1 MSGAP
6 TSYSSLKEFKR
17 GKSLREPRAPPP
29 PGGYKSSGWSGS
41 NSNRGY
47 GEEHISASTG
57 YVHPLP
63 SHNAP
68 THSGSS
74 TPSDHSERKGWF
86 GRSSSTDVHPVQS
99 EKSGGGGWLGRSSS
113 PAQQPGR
120 TASPMQGN
128 GIRNST
134 LPSHAREASGSSR
147 VPNGTTHEKEKSGGW
162 GLPFGHKEEKKEP
175 KMGRGGRVQRYVP
188 PSERE
193 AGEQFTGRPMRNH
206 SHTYTEEEIDEN
218 VPGGVKKPQT
228 WAEWGN
234 EQVKW
239 ARETAN
245 ETGVAAQKQWQ
256 EATSGDTRDRV
267 SNLYPALR
275 IADEQ
280 VLTGVGNGVTKAAGT
295 AIKYTGKGIWAIG
308 KAATR

>member
-6 TSYSSLKEFKR
+6 TSYSSLKDFKR

-47 GEEHISASTG
+47 GDEHISASTG
-57 YVHPLP
+57 YIPPISSHTP
-63 SHNAP
+63 SP
-68 THSGSS
+68 GPS
-74 TPSDHSERKGWF
+74 TPSENSERKGWF
-86 GRSSSTDVHPVQS
+86 GRSSSTDVHPTTS
-99 EKSGGGGWLGRSSS
+99 ATSDKSGGGGWFGRSSS
-113 PAQQPGR
+113 PAQSQQPGR
-120 TASPMQGN
+120 TSSPAQGN

-147 VPNGTTHEKEKSGGW
+147 IPHGTTHEKEKSGGW

-175 KMGRGGRVQRYVP
+175 KMGRGGRIQRYVP

-206 SHTYTEEEIDEN
+206 SHQYTEDEIDEN
-218 VPGGVKKPQT
+218 APDGVKKPQT

-239 ARETAN
+239 ARDTAN

-256 EATSGDTRDRV
+256 SATSGDTRDRV
-267 SNLYPALR
+267 SEPLAAYTAG
-275 IADEQ
+275 DTK
-280 VLTGVGNGVTKAAGT
+280 LTN
-295 AIKYTGKGIWAIG
+295 
-308 KAATR
+308 RF